1 MEISMAKK
9 KKVRKHRG
17 GAGAFSPPFSRSKL
31 SVGARRRQDK
41 AEAEEKFS
49 DLVLLF
55 ETIKAELKENLSM
68 GRFDFRKSL
77 KKMYQT
83 VRDWDAEGFLDDNQ
97 AAIARLRA
105 VPIRPNANRFSGIVA
120 ICSDRDRRTVSRWSQ
135 DLDTAFE
142 AEVKPQ
148 RLIAFLEKE
157 ASLKKPK
164 AEEQK
169 IEPKVK
175 KPKESGMHWGPRP
188 AK

>member
-1 MEISMAKK
+1 MAKK
-9 KKVRKHRG
+9 KKARKRRG

-41 AEAEEKFS
+41 AKAEERFS

-55 ETIKAELKENLSM
+55 ETIKAELKENLSK
-68 GRFDFRKSL
+68 GRFDYRKSL
-77 KKMYQT
+77 KKMYET
-83 VRDWDAEGFLDDNQ
+83 VWDWDAEGFLDDNQ
-97 AAIARLRA
+97 AAIALLRA
-105 VPIRPNANRFSGIVA
+105 VPLRPNANRFSGIVA
-120 ICSDRDRRTVSRWSQ
+120 ICSDRDKGTVSRWSQ

-157 ASLKKPK
+157 ASLKTKKSK
-164 AEEQK
+164 AEDKK
-169 IEPKVK
+169 IEPKAK
-175 KPKESGMHWGPRP
+175 KLKESGMHWGPRP